1 MTANEIFTLEQA
13 NTNTIYLSLAGHFW
27 QAWERSAYFFTH
39 YLEKYAVHGRFIKK
53 IGVEMV
59 YLGFSKEAMAG
70 VLKKASL
77 QKFIVQ
83 KIDEQHITITGFS
96 PLLKFNEW
104 KNKVYSESIAKST
117 STKPSLFENTDL
129 ESSKNVP
136 ITEQTA
142 ISSNVPKIS
151 HTSLLFA
158 YKEFYECV
166 RYIFTKTGEAD
177 RLYRYG
183 LGDKLRSESLDLLDV
198 INLAL
203 MGASQFDGLVTFGLF
218 CRIRIKIRLLLDFR
232 QMTQKQ
238 WFFINEKLEKVKE
251 VLRLE
256 SFGLRF
262 KGVC

>member
-13 NTNTIYLSLAGHFW
+13 NSNTIYLSLAGHFW

-39 YLEKYAVHGRFIKK
+39 YLEKYAVHGRFVKK

-83 KIDEQHITITGFS
+83 KTDEQHITITGFI

-117 STKPSLFENTDL
+117 STQPLLFEKADL
-129 ESSKNVP
+129 ESC
-136 ITEQTA
+136 
-142 ISSNVPKIS
+142 SSNVPKIS

-166 RYIFTKTGEAD
+166 KYIFTKTGEAD